1 MIIKSFKITGISV
14 KVNGEENNLIRKIE
28 EFGDIELPENSG
40 EEDKQILFEHE
51 KALELEN
58 ANHIKDKIID
68 LKIENFF
75 KKNI

>member
-1 MIIKSFKITGISV
+1 MT
-14 KVNGEENNLIRKIE
+14 ENA
-28 EFGDIELPENSG
+28 G

-51 KALELEN
+51 KSLELEN
-58 ANHIKDKIID
+58 ADHIKDKIID

>member
-1 MIIKSFKITGISV
+1 M
-14 KVNGEENNLIRKIE
+14 
-28 EFGDIELPENSG
+28 PENAG

-68 LKIENFF
+68 LKIEIFF
-75 KKNI
+75 KKSI